1 MCFLSMDTWEDA
13 FTHESFRARAAAYGF
28 HFLRFWLEA
37 AYLLPA
43 IPHGVTTA
51 FLARSL
57 PVCPKRLW
65 PPEAGHLP
73 LQRHTACQR
82 DASFHPAS
90 STASQSDAA
99 AHPASS
105 PTSRED
111 VATHLT
117 GPSTRRCN
125 AAAHPSSSR
134 TSQEGRFG
142 VYVDCTWRVRG
153 LYVECSIWAWR
164 NVACTWTVR
173 GVYVDCTWRVRGL
186 YVECSIC
193 AWRNDPDP
201 EKACDLHLHCGEV
214 LDVYVPAHTLARV
227 LSSQQQEQ
235 QQQQQQQQQGGSQNL
250 SYDTPTP
257 ASMQGCYPAAPVVL
271 FTHGGVWASV
281 LVGISWPWPCFTG
294 LRWPEGPLQTLP
306 PPVILRKPPQG
317 QRVHPASNPTSPPL
331 PHLHHHCR
339 RRIYH
344 ANPQM
349 VFLKHHQ
356 NQFAAGIEQAR
367 SSPSAA
373 FAPGEKGH
381 PGWRGHIFTPHIY
394 MAQGVSRWKFAGG
407 TATES

>member
-1 MCFLSMDTWEDA
+1 MPLST
-13 FTHESFRARAAAYGF
+13 
-28 HFLRFWLEA
+28 
-37 AYLLPA
+37 LPA
-43 IPHGVTTA
+43 RLPANQMLPHTLPA
-51 FLARSL
+51 HPPAERMLPHISLAR
-57 PVCPKRLW
+57 RLDDAM
-65 PPEAGHLP
+65 PPHT
-73 LQRHTACQR
+73 LQAHAPAKKAASACTWTVR
-82 DASFHPAS
+82 
-90 STASQSDAA
+90 
-99 AHPASS
+99 
-105 PTSRED
+105 
-111 VATHLT
+111 
-117 GPSTRRCN
+117 
-125 AAAHPSSSR
+125 
-134 TSQEGRFG
+134 G
-142 VYVDCTWRVRG
+142 VYVDCTWSVRYGPGATWRVRG
-153 LYVECSIWAWR
+153 LY
-164 NVACTWTVR
+164 VACTWTVR
-173 GVYVDCTWRVRGL
+173 GVYVDCTWSVRYAPG
-186 YVECSIC
+186 
-193 AWRNDPDP
+193 AT
-201 EKACDLHLHCGEV
+201 EV